1 MKNNVKSPIGW
12 RPVVSG
18 IALAA
23 VFFQPLAALAQDPL
37 AGTVV
42 SSPITSQ
49 LGKGTAKEAAMVF
62 AADLL
67 QISKSIDELNSRT
80 EACYTA
86 AAQAGLAPPQ
96 DAAFQSTPQL
106 ANITCAS
113 SYLAG
118 KIQILSE
125 SSRVILKDAEMV
137 KAISKQLGDIAA
149 AAKLELTQYERTL
162 QDTATAKK
170 LLTQGLP
177 PRLITATD
185 LSETEMDQLATF
197 VRTSTLLEIAARN
210 SEQSKADLEVMVAQ
224 VEAGEKV
231 LASWSAQA
239 VRRAKDLAIP
249 IAEAQGQLGR
259 AERNANQVA
268 MLDANGGDLPNL
280 LGSFGGVISAM
291 AQFANEQPAREQI
304 TLDTSPADL
313 PLFPAGVSDVE
324 ALQAAAR
331 TFLQEVNG
339 AEGAVGSGQTNAVD
353 QGVGQ

>member
-1 MKNNVKSPIGW
+1 MKVNVKSPIGW

-23 VFFQPLAALAQDPL
+23 VFFQPLAALAQDQS

-42 SSPITSQ
+42 ASPVTSQ
-49 LGKGTAKEAAMVF
+49 LGKGTAKEAAMIV

-67 QISKSIDELNSRT
+67 QISESIDELNSST
-80 EACYTA
+80 ETCYTA

-118 KIQILSE
+118 KIRILFE
-125 SSRVILKDAEMV
+125 SQKVIFKDAEMV
-137 KAISKQLGDIAA
+137 KAISKQLGDNAA
-149 AAKLELTQYERTL
+149 AAKQELAQHERTL
-162 QDTATAKK
+162 QDTATASV

-177 PRLITATD
+177 PRLTTATD
-185 LSETEMDQLATF
+185 LSETEKDQLATF
-197 VRTSTLLEIAARN
+197 VRTSILLDIAARD
-210 SEQSKADLEVMVAQ
+210 SEQSKADLKVTVAQ
-224 VEAGEKV
+224 FETGETV
-231 LASWSAQA
+231 LGSWSAEA

-249 IAEAQGQLGR
+249 IAEAQSQLRR
-259 AERNANQVA
+259 ADRNANQVA
-268 MLDANGGDLPNL
+268 MLDSNGGDLPNL

-291 AQFANEQPAREQI
+291 AQFANEQPLREQI

-324 ALQAAAR
+324 AMQATAR
-331 TFLQEVNG
+331 AFIQEVNG
-339 AEGAVGSGQTNAVD
+339 AEGEISSGQPNAAD
-353 QGVGQ
+353 QGAGQ